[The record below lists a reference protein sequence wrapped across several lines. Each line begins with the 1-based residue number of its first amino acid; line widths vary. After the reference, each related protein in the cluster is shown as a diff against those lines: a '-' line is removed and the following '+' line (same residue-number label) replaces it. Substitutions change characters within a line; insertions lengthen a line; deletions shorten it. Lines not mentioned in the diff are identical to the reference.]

1 MQPRHKRTKKSI
13 GFVESIESSELKGN
27 FLRGDAVKRVP
38 KIKKTV
44 HGKKWSIESIESVG
58 SIEHVESRDGAGL
71 LLLSSFELRASG
83 FRRPV

>member
-44 HGKKWSIESIESVG
+44 HGKKWSIESIG

-83 FRRPV
+83 FQRPV